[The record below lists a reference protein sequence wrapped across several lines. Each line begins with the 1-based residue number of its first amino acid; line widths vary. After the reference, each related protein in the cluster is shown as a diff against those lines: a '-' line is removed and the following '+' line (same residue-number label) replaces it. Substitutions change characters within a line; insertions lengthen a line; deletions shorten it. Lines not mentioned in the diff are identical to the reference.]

1 MKEKIEKKHDLRI
14 ILSEAQYA
22 DLWSRFQTTKF
33 RTIPEYV
40 RALLCQEPVVK
51 RYRNQ
56 SLDDILEALVDLK
69 REVSEMDF
77 KLTDAM
83 TKIATAKQVGPEV
96 AAFLLAE
103 QFGVKGNIE
112 YIKSLLLKIYH
123 KCDQKEYQS
132 PS

>member
-1 MKEKIEKKHDLRI
+1 
-14 ILSEAQYA
+14 
-22 DLWSRFQTTKF
+22 
-33 RTIPEYV
+33 
-40 RALLCQEPVVK
+40 VK